1 MRSARFTLAAL
12 AFASLGAAA
21 CFGPGGDPE
30 GSDAVR
36 AVNRILVLSES
47 GDVFTVRPDGED
59 RLNLTSDAT
68 AVRWRRQPVW
78 SPTAER
84 IAWVEIDGRSG
95 VAASALVTA
104 RVDGSDAT
112 SASTDAPA
120 FFTYWN
126 PAGSMVAYLAPE
138 AAAVQLGV
146 VDVTAGGDVATP
158 LAHGQPFFFSWAPDG
173 SRVFSHIGPELL
185 SYVSID
191 GSQSLLAES
200 GGAFLAPQW
209 DLERDRLLY
218 VVRTR
223 TAQSL
228 VVDEQD
234 GSSIRELL
242 SFEGAMRFSLSS
254 NGRLLAYR
262 VTGGSGEDGDG
273 SLPVASAG
281 DVAQAITGALVIHDL
296 VDDRPQALT
305 TEPVLAFFWSPDGS
319 SLLYMVPEQIGDRL
333 WLRWHVWDGD
343 RSLQLESF
351 QPTLVYVR
359 DYLPFF
365 DQYAQALSPWSPDS
379 SHFVY
384 AGTDRRGESGVWV
397 QAADGAVPPIFVAA
411 GVFASWS
418 PR

>member
-1 MRSARFTLAAL
+1 MLAAL
-12 AFASLGAAA
+12 ASASLGAAA
-21 CFGPGGDPE
+21 CFGSGGDPE
-30 GSDAVR
+30 DSDAVQT
-36 AVNRILVLSES
+36 VDRILVLSEA
-47 GDVFTVRPDGED
+47 GDVFTVRPDGEG
-59 RLNLTSDAT
+59 RLDLTSDAT
-68 AVRWRRQPVW
+68 GARWRRQPVW

-84 IAWVEIDGRSG
+84 VAWVEIDGRSG
-95 VAASALVTA
+95 VARSALVTA
-104 RVDGSDAT
+104 RVDGSEPT
-112 SASTDAPA
+112 FASTDAPA

-126 PAGSMVAYLAPE
+126 PTGSMVAYLAPE
-138 AAAVQLGV
+138 AAAIQFGV

-158 LAHGQPFFFSWAPDG
+158 LAHGQPFYFSWAPDG
-173 SRVFSHIGPELL
+173 SRVFGHIGPELL

-191 GSQSLLAES
+191 GSQSPLVES
-200 GGAFLAPQW
+200 GGVFLAPQW

-262 VTGGSGEDGDG
+262 VTDGNGEDDDG
-273 SLPVASAG
+273 SSSVVGAG
-281 DVAQAITGALVIHDL
+281 DVVQAITGALVIHDL
-296 VDDRPQALT
+296 VDDRPQPLT
-305 TEPVLAFFWSPDGS
+305 REPVIAFFWSPDGN
-319 SLLYMVPEQIGDRL
+319 SLLYMVPEQIDGQM
-333 WLRWHVWDGD
+333 WLRWYVWDGD

-351 QPTLVYVR
+351 RPTLVYVR

-365 DQYAQALSPWSPDS
+365 EQYAQALSPWSPDNS
-379 SHFVY
+379 RFVY
-384 AGTDRRGESGVWV
+384 AGTDRRGESGIWV
-397 QAADGAVPPIFVAA
+397 QAADGAVPPIFVAE

>member
-1 MRSARFTLAAL
+1 MLAAL
-12 AFASLGAAA
+12 ASASLGAAA
-21 CFGPGGDPE
+21 CFGSGGDPE
-30 GSDAVR
+30 GSDAVQT
-36 AVNRILVLSES
+36 VDRILVLSEA
-47 GDVFTVRPDGED
+47 GDVFTVRPDGEG
-59 RLNLTSDAT
+59 RLDLTSDAT
-68 AVRWRRQPVW
+68 GARWRRQPVW

-84 IAWVEIDGRSG
+84 VAWVEIDGRSG
-95 VAASALVTA
+95 VARSALVTA
-104 RVDGSDAT
+104 RVDGSEPT
-112 SASTDAPA
+112 FASTDAPA

-126 PAGSMVAYLAPE
+126 PTGSMVAYLAPE
-138 AAAVQLGV
+138 AAAIQFGV

-158 LAHGQPFFFSWAPDG
+158 LAHGQPFYFSWAPDG
-173 SRVFSHIGPELL
+173 SRVFGHIGPELL

-191 GSQSLLAES
+191 GSQSPLVES
-200 GGAFLAPQW
+200 GGVFLAPQW

-262 VTGGSGEDGDG
+262 VTDGNGEDDDG
-273 SLPVASAG
+273 SSSVVGAG
-281 DVAQAITGALVIHDL
+281 DVVQAITGALVIHDL
-296 VDDRPQALT
+296 VDDRPQPLT
-305 TEPVLAFFWSPDGS
+305 REPVIAFFWSPDGN
-319 SLLYMVPEQIGDRL
+319 SLLYMVPEQIDGQM
-333 WLRWHVWDGD
+333 WLRWYVWDGD

-351 QPTLVYVR
+351 RPTLVYVR

-365 DQYAQALSPWSPDS
+365 EQYAQALSPWSPDNS
-379 SHFVY
+379 RFVY
-384 AGTDRRGESGVWV
+384 AGTDRRGESGIWV
-397 QAADGAVPPIFVAA
+397 QAADGAVPPIFVAE